1 MFQGETLDSIAN
13 GIAWVVLVI
22 APIIGITVFWLVHVM
37 PEKIAHKKKHPQTH
51 AIHCLCL
58 LSLCFGGLL
67 WPIAW
72 LWAYTKPVMH
82 KLAYG
87 TDVDESLGHL
97 AEEVKDEQ
105 SEIERLRARIA
116 ELEGKRHSRRQGV
129 MELILLII
137 YSVIVWLIFFKF
149 KWLPWNITSQV
160 IVVTIPVVAL
170 TILILFMNIVAPS
183 AGEVRAQN
191 YVIPI
196 VPRVTGQVTEVP
208 IEPNRPIKKGDVLF
222 KIDPVP
228 FEAAEAAAEAT
239 LQGLKDQLN
248 NAVAKKAS
256 LTPRIDLA
264 KKRVEQFTALAATGA
279 GKRADLEQAQSDLGN
294 LESEFL
300 AADAT
305 EQQSK
310 AQIVK
315 SEADLRSA
323 KFDLEGTT
331 HLAPANG
338 RVVNLALRPGV
349 RATQFATMP
358 VMSFVEEDDPWVL
371 AFFHQNE
378 LRYVEP
384 GNEAEIFMEM
394 YPGRIIKCKVDSIL
408 WATAQG
414 QMPISGNLAITLPNA
429 PPEARIAVRLLLDGK
444 DKGLFLA
451 AGARGHGAIFTE
463 HGKIIHIIRKVFVR
477 VSAKMDWFVW
487 KLH

>member
-1 MFQGETLDSIAN
+1 
-13 GIAWVVLVI
+13 
-22 APIIGITVFWLVHVM
+22 
-37 PEKIAHKKKHPQTH
+37 
-51 AIHCLCL
+51 
-58 LSLCFGGLL
+58 
-67 WPIAW
+67 
-72 LWAYTKPVMH
+72 
-82 KLAYG
+82 
-87 TDVDESLGHL
+87 
-97 AEEVKDEQ
+97 
-105 SEIERLRARIA
+105 
-116 ELEGKRHSRRQGV
+116 

-137 YSVIVWLIFFKF
+137 YGVGVWFIFLKK

-160 IVVTIPVVAL
+160 IVVTIPIIAL

-183 AGEVRAQN
+183 SHDVRAMN

-222 KIDPVP
+222 KMDPVP
-228 FEAAEAAAEAT
+228 FEAAVNAAEAT
-239 LQGLKDQLN
+239 LRGLKDQLN
-248 NAVAKKAS
+248 NAAAKKAA

-264 KKRVEQFTALAATGA
+264 KKRVQQFTQLAATGA

-305 EQQSK
+305 ESQAK

-323 KFDLEGTT
+323 KYDLEGTT
-331 HLAPANG
+331 HVAPANG
-338 RVVNLALRPGV
+338 RVANLALRPGV
-349 RATQFATMP
+349 RAAQLPLAP
-358 VMSFVEEDDPWVL
+358 VMSFIEEDDPWVI

-384 GNEAEIFMEM
+384 GNEAEIYMET
-394 YPGRIIKCKVDSIL
+394 YPGRIIKCVVDSIL

-414 QMPISGNLAITLPNA
+414 QMPISGNLPNTQPIAA
-429 PPEARIAVRLLLDGK
+429 PEQRIAVRLLLAPK
-444 DKGLFLA
+444 DRGLFLA
-451 AGARGHGAIFTE
+451 AGARGGGAIYTE
-463 HGKIIHIIRKVFVR
+463 HGKIIHIVRKVFVR
-477 VSAKMDWFVW
+477 VSAKLDWFVF

>member
-1 MFQGETLDSIAN
+1 
-13 GIAWVVLVI
+13 
-22 APIIGITVFWLVHVM
+22 
-37 PEKIAHKKKHPQTH
+37 
-51 AIHCLCL
+51 
-58 LSLCFGGLL
+58 
-67 WPIAW
+67 
-72 LWAYTKPVMH
+72 
-82 KLAYG
+82 
-87 TDVDESLGHL
+87 
-97 AEEVKDEQ
+97 
-105 SEIERLRARIA
+105 
-116 ELEGKRHSRRQGV
+116 

-160 IVVTIPVVAL
+160 IVITIPIVAL

-183 AGEVRAQN
+183 ASEVRAQN

-331 HLAPANG
+331 HLAPSNG

-358 VMSFVEEDDPWVL
+358 VMSFVEEDNPWVL
-371 AFFHQNE
+371 AFYSQNE

-429 PPEARIAVRLLLDGK
+429 PPESRIAVRLLLDGK
-444 DKGLFLA
+444 DKDVFLA

-477 VSAKMDWFVW
+477 VSAKIDWFVF